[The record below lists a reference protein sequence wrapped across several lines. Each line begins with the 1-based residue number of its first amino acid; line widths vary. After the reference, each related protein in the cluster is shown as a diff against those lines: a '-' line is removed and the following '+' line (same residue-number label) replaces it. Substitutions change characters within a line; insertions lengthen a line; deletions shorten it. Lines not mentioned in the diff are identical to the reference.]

1 MTVPS
6 QTTLLT
12 VVNSAAVLADQPVPT
27 TTTYIPKA
35 TWVEWV
41 NAAYQELYDKLI
53 EAYGEDYFVASEQT
67 ITTDGTSSTFSL
79 SDDFYKLL
87 GVDYLANVNAGV
99 SGRVTIWR
107 YNFAERNQYALP
119 NLYAP
124 GRGVLRYRIQGSKIA
139 FIPRPPAANQTL
151 YLTYAPLLTLLS
163 ADGDTLAVGN
173 GWEEWMKAAVAMKA
187 LGKEESDQSPA
198 AALLARQEER
208 LLSIKAARD
217 VGAPQTT
224 TDVYRTNG
232 MYGIGG
238 PWGPGEPW

>member
-1 MTVPS
+1 M
-6 QTTLLT
+6 
-12 VVNSAAVLADQPVPT
+12 LADQPVPT
-27 TTTYIPKA
+27 SSTYISKT
-35 TWVEWV
+35 TWIEWA

-67 ITTDGTSSTFSL
+67 ITTDGTNSTFSL

-87 GVDYLANVNAGV
+87 GVDYLSNVNAGV

-124 GRGVLRYRIQGSKIA
+124 GRGVLRYRIQGSKLAI
-139 FIPRPPAANQTL
+139 IPRPPASGQTL

-163 ADGDTLAVGN
+163 ADGDTFTLGN
-173 GWEEWMKAAVAMKA
+173 GWEEWIKAAMAMKA
-187 LGKEESDQSPA
+187 LGKEESDMRPA

-208 LLSIKAARD
+208 LVTIKAARD

-224 TDVYRTNG
+224 VDVYRVNG
-232 MYGIGG
+232 MNGFGG
-238 PWGPGEPW
+238 PGWPGEPF